1 MAMKDGQ
8 YRRGARAF
16 LLLGFL
22 GLFFTSEGALPYNPG
37 SSRDNIQVAPLG
49 EYLDLQA
56 VTPPIAVTG
65 DEYDAYGEWNC
76 LPGPFLKD
84 LEPGDDTPLCEPQG
98 RYRADCGAVSLPISR
113 SPPGFHRRS
122 IAFQPI

>member
-22 GLFFTSEGALPYNPG
+22 GLFFTSEGTLPLHPAL
-37 SSRDNIQVAPLG
+37 SRANIQVAPLG
-49 EYLDLQA
+49 KYLDLQA
-56 VTPPIAVTG
+56 ATPPIVETS
-65 DEYDAYGEWNC
+65 DEYDAYGEWHC
-76 LPGPFLKD
+76 LPGPFLKEF
-84 LEPGDDTPLCEPQG
+84 EPGDDTPFCEPEG
-98 RYRADCGAVSLPISR
+98 FYRADCGAVSLPISR

-122 IAFQPI
+122 IVFQPI